1 MRKPRDYDA
10 DLKALE
16 DKAKTLRTRKVMQH
30 GELIAATGADA
41 IDPDLLAGGL
51 VALAKLTDGKRKEEL
66 REMGAAFF
74 RRGSRKASRGASR
87 SDGGAQALDRDA
99 PPSRSEAGAA

>member
-10 DLKALE
+10 DLKVLE

-51 VALAKLTDGKRKEEL
+51 IALAKLTDGKRKEEL
-66 REMGAAFF
+66 REIGAAFF
-74 RRGSRKASRGASR
+74 RRSTRKAPRGAAR
-87 SDGGAQALDRDA
+87 GDRGGEPSEGDA
-99 PPSRSEAGAA
+99 PPSRSETSAA